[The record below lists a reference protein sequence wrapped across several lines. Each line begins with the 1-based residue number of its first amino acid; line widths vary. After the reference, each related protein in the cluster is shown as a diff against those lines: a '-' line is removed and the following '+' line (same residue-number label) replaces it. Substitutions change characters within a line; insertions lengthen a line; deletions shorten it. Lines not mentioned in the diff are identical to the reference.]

1 MPANISSA
9 KPEKQVPNKNREHMR
24 MGTQG
29 TKRDARLKRKQR
41 IRKNLSGTTER
52 PRLSVFRSL
61 KQIYAQIIDDT
72 TGNTLV
78 AVASTEKEVKENI
91 DQKDKTE
98 VAKYIGSLIAQRAAA
113 KGIEQVVFDRN
124 GFLYHGRVK
133 AVSAGAREG
142 GLVF

>member
-1 MPANISSA
+1 
-9 KPEKQVPNKNREHMR
+9 MR

-72 TGNTLV
+72 NGNTLV

-91 DQKDKTE
+91 DQKNKTE

-133 AVSAGAREG
+133 AVSVGAREG